1 MPLPLLAF
9 LLTLLLLTVLQCVFK
24 KLKWLDKPEL
34 YGYLRK
40 PVPYGLGIVFFL
52 VFLILGVNFLEMSPK
67 LIALFG
73 AGGLLTLTSFLDD
86 RYNLPAVP
94 RFLVQILCAAIV
106 VLAGIGVPAISN
118 PFGATIVL
126 DSIQWSFSFGEWSF
140 QIEPLADL
148 IALLWIVFVI
158 NAMNWLDG
166 APGMV
171 SGISTI
177 ACAVIFFLASISD
190 LHVIDQADLS
200 VMALIVG
207 ASSFAFLFFDFPK
220 PRILMGDS
228 GTMFLGLMIAV
239 MAIFSGGKLAT
250 AFIVLAIPILDALW
264 TIVRRILKKQSPF
277 KGDFQHFHHE
287 LMRAGLTESQ
297 VNGFYYVVSL
307 SFGISALYLESLGKF
322 IAILSLF
329 ALMVI
334 IRLFLLKSAPK
345 EPQ

>member
-9 LLTLLLLTVLQCVFK
+9 LLTLFLLAVFQCVFK
-24 KLKWLDKPEL
+24 KLKWMDKPDL
-34 YGYLRK
+34 YGLKRK
-40 PVPYGLGIVFFL
+40 PVPYGLGIVFFIT
-52 VFLILGVNFLEMSPK
+52 FLLMGVNFLEMSPK
-67 LIALFG
+67 LIALLG

-86 RYNLPAVP
+86 RYNLPALP

-118 PFGATIVL
+118 PFGDAFVL
-126 DSIQWSFSFGEWSF
+126 DSIQWSLSLGEWSF

-148 IALLWIVFVI
+148 VALLWIVFVI

-200 VMALIVG
+200 IMALIVG
-207 ASSFAFLFFDFPK
+207 SSSFAFLFFDFPK

-228 GTMFLGLMIAV
+228 GTMFLGLMISV

-264 TIVRRILKKQSPF
+264 TIARRLLKKQSPL

-287 LMRAGLTESQ
+287 LMRAGLSERQ
-297 VNGFYYVVSL
+297 VNCFYYAVSF
-307 SFGISALYLESLGKF
+307 SFGISALYLESFGKF

-329 ALMVI
+329 ALMLI
-334 IRLFLLKSAPK
+334 IRLFLLKSAPR
-345 EPQ
+345 EL

>member
-1 MPLPLLAF
+1 MMPLPLLAF
-9 LLTLLLLTVLQCVFK
+9 LLTLFLLIIFQCVFK
-24 KLKWLDKPEL
+24 KLNWMDKPEL
-34 YGYLRK
+34 YGLKRK

-52 VFLILGVNFLEMSPK
+52 VFLLMGVNFLEMSPK
-67 LIALFG
+67 LIALLG

-106 VLAGIGVPAISN
+106 VLAGVGVPAISN
-118 PFGATIVL
+118 PFGEAFVL
-126 DSIQWSFSFGEWSF
+126 DSIQWTLSLGDYSF
-140 QIEPLADL
+140 QVEPLADL
-148 IALLWIVFVI
+148 VALLWIVFVI

-171 SGISTI
+171 SGISSI
-177 ACAVIFFLASISD
+177 ACAVIFFLSSMSQI
-190 LHVIDQADLS
+190 HVIDQADLS
-200 VMALIVG
+200 VMALIIG

-220 PRILMGDS
+220 PKILMGDS

-287 LMRAGLTESQ
+287 LMRAGLSERQ
-297 VNGFYYVVSL
+297 VNGFYYAISF
-307 SFGISALYLESLGKF
+307 SFGIAALYLESIGKL
-322 IAILSLF
+322 IAILALF
-329 ALMVI
+329 TLMLI
-334 IRLFLLKSAPK
+334 IRLFLMKTTR
-345 EPQ
+345 